1 MLDMIPESDYYIP
14 APERQRRENPEGS
27 CRTGKQEREEIRM
40 ELNIESQKQE
50 FLTICRADIH
60 REGLEDLLTWLG
72 KADFFTAPAS
82 TKYHGSYAG
91 GLCQHSIDVYQY
103 AKKLTFLMPTPPS
116 DESLAIATLFHDLC
130 KVNLYKTEKRN
141 QKING
146 EWMEVPVYS
155 VDEKFHFG
163 GHGSKSVFLVQQF
176 MKLTTEEAAAINC
189 HMGFSDGSATT
200 VRDVGN
206 AFGQFPFAWLV
217 HVADEAAT
225 YLLDR

>member
-1 MLDMIPESDYYIP
+1 
-14 APERQRRENPEGS
+14 
-27 CRTGKQEREEIRM
+27 M

-50 FLTICRADIH
+50 FLTICRSCIQ
-60 REGLEDLLTWLG
+60 REGVEDLLGWLE

-82 TKYHGSYAG
+82 THYHGAYSG

-103 AKKLTFLMPTPPS
+103 AKRLLFLMDKAPS
-116 DESLAIATLFHDLC
+116 EESVAIACLFHDLC
-130 KVNLYKTEKRN
+130 KVNLYRVDKRN

-146 EWMEVPVYS
+146 EWKEVPYYVI
-155 VDEKFHFG
+155 DEKFHFG
-163 GHGSKSVFLVQQF
+163 GHGGKSVFLIQQF

-189 HMGFSDGSATT
+189 HMGFSDGNPNA

-206 AFGQFPFAWLV
+206 AYHQFPLAWIV

-225 YLLDR
+225 FLLER